1 MKKKEMD
8 IDLVYLWVDGS
19 DPEWLAKKNSYLPDD
34 RQLPPD
40 VAGTCRYVENDELR
54 YSLRSAERFAPWIR
68 RIFIV
73 TDDQT
78 PRWLDTENP
87 RVQVV
92 FHRDFIP
99 AEVLPLFN
107 SAALEWFLPDI
118 PGLSEHFLYANDDMF
133 FGAPVDPGF
142 FFEES
147 SGLPI
152 ARLKSQR
159 LKKHDDDI
167 YCHKILCMQQLVR
180 ARFGRCTSL
189 APHHNVDAYLRTDF
203 LKCRETFRNEM
214 PLVANR
220 FRADEDWQRSLA
232 LYYSLAMHRAILRK
246 VNRYNKVHGL
256 SGYLHSFLGKRCG
269 SDSRCIPAYTQDLQ
283 GVMDKYAPSLFC
295 LNDDP
300 RVSDADR
307 RRIGQ
312 FLETL
317 FPGKS
322 SFEK

>member
-152 ARLKSQR
+152 TRLKRQR
-159 LKKHDDDI
+159 LKKHDDDN
-167 YCHKILCMQQLVR
+167 YCHKIHYKQQLVKTR
-180 ARFGRCTSL
+180 
-189 APHHNVDAYLRTDF
+189 
-203 LKCRETFRNEM
+203 
-214 PLVANR
+214 
-220 FRADEDWQRSLA
+220 
-232 LYYSLAMHRAILRK
+232 
-246 VNRYNKVHGL
+246 
-256 SGYLHSFLGKRCG
+256 
-269 SDSRCIPAYTQDLQ
+269 
-283 GVMDKYAPSLFC
+283 
-295 LNDDP
+295 
-300 RVSDADR
+300 
-307 RRIGQ
+307 
-312 FLETL
+312 
-317 FPGKS
+317 
-322 SFEK
+322 

>member
-99 AEVLPLFN
+99 AEMLPLFN
-107 SAALEWFLPDI
+107 SSVLEWFLPDI

-142 FFEES
+142 FFEEA

-159 LKKHDDDI
+159 LKKYDDDI
-167 YCHKILCMQQLVR
+167 YCHVVRCMQQLVR
-180 ARFGRCTSL
+180 KRFGHCTSL
-189 APHHNVDAYLRTDF
+189 APHHNVDAYLRQDF
-203 LKCRETFRNEM
+203 LKCREAFQKEM

-220 FRADEDWQRSLA
+220 FRAYGDWHRSLV
-232 LYYSLAMHRAILRK
+232 LYYSLALRRAILRK
-246 VNRYNKVHGL
+246 VNRYNKVHGWL
-256 SGYLHSFLGKRCG
+256 GYLNAFLGRCCG
-269 SDSRCIPAYTQDLQ
+269 SDSRCIPAYTHDLL
-283 GVMDKYAPSLFC
+283 GVMEKYDPTLFC
-295 LNDDP
+295 LNDDA
-300 RVSDADR
+300 RMSDEDR
-307 RRIGQ
+307 LRIRR

-317 FPGKS
+317 FPDKS